1 MRKFLLVALCV
12 WVSVTLA
19 NAQTYSRVKQHVR
32 EYDGVAGQVEKLLPY
47 LPTNYVA
54 YSSDVDAVASNA
66 AALVAGVESNLTA
79 HATDTAQVASPRPR
93 RPRRKT

>member
-1 MRKFLLVALCV
+1 MRKFLLVTLCV

-54 YSSDVDAVASNA
+54 YFSDVDAVASNA
-66 AALVAGVESNLTA
+66 AAHAASTGDPHAAAG
-79 HATDTAQVASPRPR
+79 
-93 RPRRKT
+93 

>member
-1 MRKFLLVALCV
+1 MRKFLLVTLCV

-54 YSSDVDAVASNA
+54 YFSDVDAVASNA
-66 AALVAGVESNLTA
+66 AA
-79 HATDTAQVASPRPR
+79 HAAAR
-93 RPRRKT
+93 